1 MINLQKSP
9 SPLEPDLMLK
19 LLPIILALLL
29 PGMAKSQGV
38 EFPAPP
44 NGQVFDPAGWLG
56 ADRIIR
62 LENELSRYQKNH
74 QVDVFVV
81 LWSRSLP
88 PRTTLEELAVR
99 LGETWSQQPLWAVV
113 LHLPE
118 SLHRPVVVS
127 RNTSGPLPGEQ
138 FIDDARQ
145 SAVSRGMKEP
155 HTRARI
161 ESLALEIGEE
171 LIFCKNRELL
181 EQTTST
187 TGDSNTLPQGEQLH
201 RPLLPPAI
209 VLIFPALL
217 LIVISCRFHQ
227 RSASLTFPAR
237 TWRRRLNASWGGANP
252 ITVSIPPRSP

>member
-1 MINLQKSP
+1 MP
-9 SPLEPDLMLK
+9 K

-29 PGMAKSQGV
+29 PGIAKSQGV

-44 NGQVFDPAGWLG
+44 NGQVLDPTGWLG
-56 ADRIIR
+56 TDRIVR

-88 PRTTLEELAVR
+88 PRTTLEELAMR
-99 LGETWSQQPLWAVV
+99 LGETWSRQPLWAVV

-127 RNTSGPLPGEQ
+127 RSTSSSLSGEQ
-138 FIDDARQ
+138 SIDDARQ

-161 ESLALEIGEE
+161 ESLALETGEE
-171 LIFCKNRELL
+171 LIFWKNRALL

-187 TGDSNTLPQGEQLH
+187 TDDSKTPPQGEQLH
-201 RPLLPPAI
+201 RPLLPPAMG
-209 VLIFPALL
+209 LIFPALL
-217 LIVISCRFHQ
+217 LIIILRRFRQ
-227 RSASLTFPAR
+227 RHASLTFPAR
-237 TWRRRLNASWGGANP
+237 TWHRRLNASWGGANQ